1 MPPRYGR
8 CKGRSPANLKRIEYT
23 AECLARISRKI
34 FPVQNAYV
42 AHKGRSVSGG
52 WVEAANRGSQSAE
65 RLNEPRLPPNCAHGY
80 SRLTGEGGGGRPRA
94 DFSRIVYLARIDNS
108 MPK

>member
-8 CKGRSPANLKRIEYT
+8 CKGRIPANLKRIEYT

-42 AHKGRSVSGG
+42 ATRGDGSV
-52 WVEAANRGSQSAE
+52 VR
-65 RLNEPRLPPNCAHGY
+65 PV
-80 SRLTGEGGGGRPRA
+80 GGGKQTKPVSATAKRPALATQPRPWPSKIDRRGRRA
-94 DFSRIVYLARIDNS
+94 PTPAIFHKVSCFSSLR
-108 MPK
+108 

>member
-34 FPVQNAYV
+34 FPVQDAYV
-42 AHKGRSVSGG
+42 ATRGEVSAVRLVGGGKQRKPVSGT
-52 WVEAANRGSQSAE
+52 AKCPALA
-65 RLNEPRLPPNCAHGY
+65 
-80 SRLTGEGGGGRPRA
+80 TRPRPWSSKINRSGRRA
-94 DFSRIVYLARIDNS
+94 SGPARFHKI
-108 MPK
+108 

>member
-52 WVEAANRGSQSAE
+52 WLEAANRGSQSAE
-65 RLNEPRLPPNCAHGY
+65 RLNEPRLPPNWAPGY
-80 SRLTGEGGGGRPRA
+80 SRLTGAGGGRPLRQ
-94 DFSRIVYLARIDNS
+94 DFTKLVVSA
-108 MPK
+108 P